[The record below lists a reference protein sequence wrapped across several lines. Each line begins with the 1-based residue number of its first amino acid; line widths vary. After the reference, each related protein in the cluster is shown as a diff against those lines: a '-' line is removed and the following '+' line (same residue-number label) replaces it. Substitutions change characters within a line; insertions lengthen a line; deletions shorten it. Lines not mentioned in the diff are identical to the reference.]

1 MKLQLIAIAAAAA
14 LASGAGAAL
23 GAEQHAMSNHAMSDQ
38 SAATQ
43 TAPKDNLAL
52 TRTQKRIAWRDI
64 SKKASSETAP
74 SNFTATVGA
83 TVPDNLSIQP
93 MPAHVASRVSA
104 LKPYDYALLPK
115 ELLIV
120 NPSDKKVV
128 NVIKH
133 RA

>member
-1 MKLQLIAIAAAAA
+1 MKPQLIAVVTAVV
-14 LASGAGAAL
+14 LASGAGGALAA
-23 GAEQHAMSNHAMSDQ
+23 GQHAMANHPAAMQ
-38 SAATQ
+38 NT
-43 TAPKDNLAL
+43 PKDNLAL

-64 SKKASSETAP
+64 GKQASTETAP
-74 SNFTATVGA
+74 SGFTAKVGA

-93 MPAHVASRVSA
+93 MPAHVASRVAA

-115 ELLIV
+115 QLLII

-128 NVIKH
+128 DVIKH

>member
-1 MKLQLIAIAAAAA
+1 MKLQLIAVAAAAA
-14 LASGAGAAL
+14 LASGAGAAFA
-23 GAEQHAMSNHAMSDQ
+23 AEQHAMSNH
-38 SAATQ
+38 SATMQ
-43 TAPKDNLAL
+43 PAPKDKLAL
-52 TRTQKRIAWRDI
+52 NRTQKRIAWRDI
-64 SKKASSETAP
+64 RTSSETTP

-83 TVPDNLSIQP
+83 NVPDNLSIQP

-120 NPSDKKVV
+120 NPNDKKVV

>member
-1 MKLQLIAIAAAAA
+1 MKFPSIAVVTAAV
-14 LASGAGAAL
+14 LASGAGGALAA
-23 GAEQHAMSNHAMSDQ
+23 GQHAMANHPAAMQ
-38 SAATQ
+38 AT
-43 TAPKDNLAL
+43 PKDNLAL

-64 SKKASSETAP
+64 SKQASTETVP
-74 SNFTATVGA
+74 SGFTAKVGA

-93 MPAHVASRVSA
+93 MPAHVATRVAA

-115 ELLIV
+115 QLLII

-128 NVIKH
+128 NVIRH

>member
-1 MKLQLIAIAAAAA
+1 MKLQFIAVATTAV
-14 LASGAGAAL
+14 LASGAGGALAA
-23 GAEQHAMSNHAMSDQ
+23 GQHAMANH
-38 SAATQ
+38 SAAMQ
-43 TAPKDNLAL
+43 TTPKDDLAL

-64 SKKASSETAP
+64 SKQASTETAP
-74 SNFTATVGA
+74 SGFSAKVGA

-93 MPAHVASRVSA
+93 MPAHVASRVAA

-115 ELLIV
+115 QLLII

-128 NVIKH
+128 NVIQH

>member
-1 MKLQLIAIAAAAA
+1 MKFHSIAVVTASV
-14 LASGAGAAL
+14 LASGAGGALAA
-23 GAEQHAMSNHAMSDQ
+23 GQHATASR
-38 SAATQ
+38 SAAMQ
-43 TAPKDNLAL
+43 TTPKDSLAL
-52 TRTQKRIAWRDI
+52 TRTQKRIAFRDI
-64 SKKASSETAP
+64 SKQASTETAP
-74 SNFTATVGA
+74 SGFTAKIGA

-93 MPAHVASRVSA
+93 MPAHVASRVAA

-115 ELLIV
+115 QLLIV

>member
-1 MKLQLIAIAAAAA
+1 MKFQPIIVVTAAV
-14 LASGAGAAL
+14 LASGAGSALAA
-23 GAEQHAMSNHAMSDQ
+23 GQHVTANH
-38 SAATQ
+38 SAAMQTTQ
-43 TAPKDNLAL
+43 TTPKDNLAL
-52 TRTQKRIAWRDI
+52 TRTQERIAWRDI
-64 SKKASSETAP
+64 SKQASTETAP
-74 SNFTATVGA
+74 SGFTAKIGA

-93 MPAHVASRVSA
+93 MPAHVASRVTA

-115 ELLIV
+115 RLLIV

>member
-1 MKLQLIAIAAAAA
+1 MKLQSIAIAAAVA
-14 LASGAGAAL
+14 LASGSGAAFAA
-23 GAEQHAMSNHAMSDQ
+23 GPHTMSND
-38 SAATQ
+38 SATMQ
-43 TAPKDNLAL
+43 MTPKDNLAL

-64 SKKASSETAP
+64 SKQTSSETAP
-74 SNFTATVGA
+74 SNFTAKVGA
-83 TVPDNLSIQP
+83 TVPDDLSIQP
-93 MPAHVASRVSA
+93 MPTHVASRISA
-104 LKPYDYALLPK
+104 LKPYDYALLRK

>member
-1 MKLQLIAIAAAAA
+1 MKLQLIAVAAAAA
-14 LASGAGAAL
+14 LASGAGAAFA
-23 GAEQHAMSNHAMSDQ
+23 AEQHAMSNH
-38 SAATQ
+38 SATMQPA
-43 TAPKDNLAL
+43 AKDKLAL
-52 TRTQKRIAWRDI
+52 NRTQKRIAWRDI
-64 SKKASSETAP
+64 SKRTSSETTP

-120 NPSDKKVV
+120 NPNDKKVV